1 MLDKL
6 QFINNELDRIEVRAE
21 SVMHMANVR
30 GVLAQVM
37 QEVMEQEKKEHEE
50 PKAEEKKE
58 GKK

>member
-37 QEVMEQEKKEHEE
+37 QEVMEREKKEQEQKE
-50 PKAEEKKE
+50 KE

>member
-37 QEVMEQEKKEHEE
+37 QEVMEQEKKEQEQKDE
-50 PKAEEKKE
+50 
-58 GKK
+58 

>member
-21 SVMHMANVR
+21 SVIHMANVR

-37 QEVMEQEKKEHEE
+37 QEVMEQEQKEHEE
-50 PKAEEKKE
+50 QKEQE
-58 GKK
+58 GKKQ

>member
-21 SVMHMANVR
+21 SVIHMANVR

-37 QEVMEQEKKEHEE
+37 QEVMEQEKK
-50 PKAEEKKE
+50 KAEQEKEQEAKDE
-58 GKK
+58 

>member
-6 QFINNELDRIEVRAE
+6 QFINNELDHIEVRAE

-50 PKAEEKKE
+50 QKEKE
-58 GKK
+58 GKKQ

>member
-6 QFINNELDRIEVRAE
+6 QFINNELDHIEVRAE

-50 PKAEEKKE
+50 QKEKE

>member
-21 SVMHMANVR
+21 SVLHMTNVR
-30 GVLAQVM
+30 NVLAQVM

-50 PKAEEKKE
+50 QKEKE
-58 GKK
+58 GEKQ